1 MSAISAF
8 VAQNEGAGQK
18 NRSVNTLWTGMATA
32 AVIGG
37 VISYI
42 SFFHGDALSYIF
54 IADKEVVS
62 ASAVF
67 LKATSI
73 ECFVLS
79 LAYCFDG
86 YFNGIEKTGFVM
98 IQGVGA
104 SLLVR
109 IPYAYF
115 ASTRKDPSLF
125 NIGMAS
131 ALAAIAMLI
140 VSGVYFWIHKRK
152 QKRIVVKENR

>member
-1 MSAISAF
+1 M
-8 VAQNEGAGQK
+8 
-18 NRSVNTLWTGMATA
+18 
-32 AVIGG
+32 
-37 VISYI
+37 ISYV
-42 SFFHGDALSYIF
+42 SFFHGDALSLLF
-54 IADKEVVS
+54 INDPEVIA
-62 ASAVF
+62 ASSVF

-86 YFNGIEKTGFVM
+86 YFNGIEKTAFVM

-115 ASTRKDPSLF
+115 ASTRPDPSLF
-125 NIGMAS
+125 NIGMSS
-131 ALAAIAMLI
+131 ALAAIAMLV
-140 VSGVYFWIHKRK
+140 VSWVYYVIYRKRK
-152 QKRIVVKENR
+152 SKR